1 MDECQD
7 LGTPNPTRSGFEPN
21 FFKTKQFS
29 TALPS
34 KKKLSLLFQHPI
46 RLMEWSSG
54 MEFCSKQGRKSYMN
68 H

>member
-7 LGTPNPTRSGFEPN
+7 LGTPNPTSSGFEPN

-34 KKKLSLLFQHPI
+34 Q
-46 RLMEWSSG
+46 
-54 MEFCSKQGRKSYMN
+54 KSYLFFSSTPLG
-68 H
+68 